1 MFENYVFSYCFD
13 LKNDTVLGRKLK
25 LIICN
30 GLETISN
37 ISFNLLVEFI
47 RRDLSEGEFCR

>member
-47 RRDLSEGEFCR
+47 RRDLSEGEICR